1 MPRLLLA
8 LLMLIIVAD
17 SADAR
22 RRHHRYQYYYAYP
35 QDVIPQDGRTA
46 APDREDRWRARDT
59 EDDFRDGRDNRRS
72 RRDSRDSRAG
82 FVPPT
87 WQLQA
92 PDPNWHGKRFVSPDG
107 TAWLATYASAA
118 EKEAVADHMKTVA
131 FADGEQITY
140 LRGER
145 SWIAVS
151 GFKGDRIFYRK
162 AVLACGG
169 RVWRHVALEY
179 PAEHKRSL
187 DPFVQRAS
195 AVVDATA
202 NEACDTAVSS
212 PAPSPAGA
220 RESTG
225 ASSGDPAKPPPRP

>member
-1 MPRLLLA
+1 
-8 LLMLIIVAD
+8 
-17 SADAR
+17 S
-22 RRHHRYQYYYAYP
+22 
-35 QDVIPQDGRTA
+35 
-46 APDREDRWRARDT
+46 
-59 EDDFRDGRDNRRS
+59 RRS

-87 WQLQA
+87 WQLQP

-107 TAWLATYASAA
+107 TSWLATYAGAA
-118 EKEAVADHMKTVA
+118 EKEAIADHMKTIA

-179 PAEHKRSL
+179 PAEQRRRL
-187 DPFVQRAS
+187 DAFVERAS
-195 AVVDATA
+195 AVIDATS
-202 NEACDTAVSS
+202 NEACDTAVSKPAS
-212 PAPSPAGA
+212 PSSAP
-220 RESTG
+220 REATG
-225 ASSGDPAKPPPRP
+225 

>member
-1 MPRLLLA
+1 MPRLILVLL
-8 LLMLIIVAD
+8 LLVVTAD

-22 RRHHRYQYYYAYP
+22 RRHHRHQYYDYYP
-35 QDVIPQDGRTA
+35 QDSVPQNGRNV
-46 APDREDRWRARDT
+46 APGRDERRARGT
-59 EDDFRDGRDNRRS
+59 EDDFRD

-87 WQLQA
+87 WQLQP

-107 TAWLATYASAA
+107 TSWLATYASTA
-118 EKEAVADHMKTVA
+118 EKEAIADHMKTIA

-145 SWIAVS
+145 SWVAVS

-179 PAEHKRSL
+179 PAEQKRSL
-187 DPFVQRAS
+187 DAFVERAS
-195 AVVDATA
+195 ALIDATA

-212 PAPSPAGA
+212 PAPASSGA
-220 RESTG
+220 RESMG
-225 ASSGDPAKPPPRP
+225 ANSGDPPPAKPAPR

>member
-1 MPRLLLA
+1 MSRLLLV
-8 LLMLIIVAD
+8 LLLLAVTAD

-22 RRHHRYQYYYAYP
+22 RRHHRHQYYDAYP
-35 QDVIPQDGRTA
+35 EAVVPQDGRTV
-46 APDREDRWRARDT
+46 APDREDRWRARDA
-59 EDDFRDGRDNRRS
+59 ED
-72 RRDSRDSRAG
+72 DSRAG

-87 WQLQA
+87 WQLQP
-92 PDPNWHGKRFVSPDG
+92 PDPNWHGKRFASPDG

-118 EKEAVADHMKTVA
+118 EKEAVAGHMKTVA
-131 FADGEQITY
+131 FGDGEQITY

-145 SWIAVS
+145 TWIAVS

-179 PAEHKRSL
+179 PAENKRSL
-187 DPFVQRAS
+187 DAFVQRAS

-212 PAPSPAGA
+212 PAPSSLAPPTP
-220 RESTG
+220 REATG
-225 ASSGDPAKPPPRP
+225 ASSGDPAPARPAPRP

>member
-1 MPRLLLA
+1 MPHILLVLLLLA
-8 LLMLIIVAD
+8 ITAD

-22 RRHHRYQYYYAYP
+22 RRHHRHQYYDAYP
-35 QDVIPQDGRTA
+35 EDVVPQDGRA
-46 APDREDRWRARDT
+46 IAPGREDRWRARDT
-59 EDDFRDGRDNRRS
+59 EDDFRDSRRS

-87 WQLQA
+87 WQLQP

-107 TAWLATYASAA
+107 SAWLATYASAA
-118 EKEAVADHMKTVA
+118 EKEAIADHMKTVA

-187 DPFVQRAS
+187 DAFVQRAA

-212 PAPSPAGA
+212 PAPTSPDT

-225 ASSGDPAKPPPRP
+225 ASSGNPPPAKPAARN